1 MNSIDYIVVGL
12 GNPDKKYE
20 STRHN
25 TGFMVVDYIAKKLNA
40 KMTTDK
46 FSGLC
51 SSVIWN
57 GKKILLLKPII
68 FSFFLSFL
76 VMDWKA
82 SKKHGS
88 RSHG

>member
-20 STRHN
+20 NTRHN

-51 SSVIWN
+51 SSV
-57 GKKILLLKPII
+57 KIGRAH
-68 FSFFLSFL
+68 
-76 VMDWKA
+76 V
-82 SKKHGS
+82 
-88 RSHG
+88 